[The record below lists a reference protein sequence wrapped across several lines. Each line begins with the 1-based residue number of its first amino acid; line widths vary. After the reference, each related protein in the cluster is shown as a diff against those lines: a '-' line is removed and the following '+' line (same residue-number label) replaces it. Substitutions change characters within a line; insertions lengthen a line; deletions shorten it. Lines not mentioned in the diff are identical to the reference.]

1 MRRKYVF
8 DPASGE
14 MVEVT
19 RTDPK
24 NRQHFIQ
31 PDIQEFVSPVDGTV
45 IKSRQHLRRYMKANN
60 LAHHDD
66 FKDGLEKRLQERRK
80 FLAGRDR
87 KSIEQRIGALRD
99 SFEKVRDEQR
109 SRQRYG

>member
-1 MRRKYVF
+1 
-8 DPASGE
+8 

-19 RTDPK
+19 NTAPG

-45 IKSRQHLRRYMKANN
+45 IKSRTHLRRYMKANN

-66 FKDGLEKRLQERRK
+66 FKDSWEARRSERLKYKQ
-80 FLAGRDR
+80 GRDR
-87 KSIEQRIGALRD
+87 KSIEQRISALRD
-99 SFEKVRDEQR
+99 SFEQVRNTER
-109 SRQRYG
+109 ARRQYG